1 MHVCLSNPQHL
12 SLFLQLRN
20 AFRTTTHPLRL
31 LQDSFPFFWVLCS
44 LLVVYIWCF
53 FPMSQLAE
61 SNVLMISLWSISI
74 TWYLFCKRPPII
86 LLSSDHA
93 SHWLSTAIHLNEIL
107 NPEDMCLYV
116 CTITFLTQWLG
127 VTWTN
132 TKFHLVLISWRFLN
146 R

>member
-20 AFRTTTHPLRL
+20 AFRTTTHNYSLRL
-31 LQDSFPFFWVLCS
+31 LEDSFPFFRVLCS

-61 SNVLMISLWSISI
+61 SNVLMISLWTISI
-74 TWYLFCKRPPII
+74 TWYLFCKRPII
-86 LLSSDHA
+86 LLSSDHV
-93 SHWLSTAIHLNEIL
+93 SHWHLNEIL
-107 NPEDMCLYV
+107 NPEDLCLYV
-116 CTITFLTQWLG
+116 CIIRFLTQWLG
-127 VTWTN
+127 ATWTN
-132 TKFHLVLISWRFLN
+132 TKFHLPLVLINWKFLN